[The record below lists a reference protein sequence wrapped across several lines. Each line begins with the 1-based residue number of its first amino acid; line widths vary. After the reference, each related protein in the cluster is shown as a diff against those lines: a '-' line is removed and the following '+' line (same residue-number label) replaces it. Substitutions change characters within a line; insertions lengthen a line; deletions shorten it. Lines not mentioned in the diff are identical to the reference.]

1 MSYRTLSPSFLQP
14 SISATNLTFPPAFF
28 YQGRSGCGSP
38 EMEYTE
44 GVKAGFWQEEASNGG
59 GEDFFVDDLL
69 DLSNQDDF
77 AAEEGRGRGEEEE
90 EEEEESNAS
99 APESQADSTSR
110 ASNGSSSVGVF
121 VDSVDELAVPVDEL
135 ADLVWLS
142 HFVEDSFSSG
152 TGALPYSAEGGGE
165 PRAPAK
171 KLSFP
176 LGTPVPMR
184 ARSKRLRTGRVWS
197 CRDGFPESSSTSSSS
212 TSPSSL
218 NSVRDVSL
226 GKKHLGKRRN
236 RVGKLPEN
244 APVRRCSHCLVQKT
258 PQWRAGPLGS
268 KTLCNA
274 CGVRYKSGRL
284 LPEYRPAGSPTFLS
298 DIHSNNHRKVLE
310 MRRQKEIMATTATVM
325 PTKTLPESSLP
336 AVESC

>member
-1 MSYRTLSPSFLQP
+1 MSYQTLSPSFLQP
-14 SISATNLTFPPAFF
+14 SISATNLTFSPAPLF

-44 GVKAGFWQEEASNGG
+44 GLKAGFWQEEASNGG

-69 DLSNQDDF
+69 DLSNQEDF
-77 AAEEGRGRGEEEE
+77 AEGGE

-99 APESQADSTSR
+99 LPESQGDSTSP
-110 ASNGSSSVGVF
+110 ASNGSSSPGAF
-121 VDSVDELAVPVDEL
+121 VEPVDELAVPVEEL
-135 ADLVWLS
+135 ADLEWLS

-152 TGALPYSAEGGGE
+152 TGALPFSAESGGE
-165 PRAPAK
+165 PRAPVT

-184 ARSKRLRTGRVWS
+184 ARSKRLRTGRVWC
-197 CRDGFPESSSTSSSS
+197 CRDGFPESSSSSSS
-212 TSPSSL
+212 TSSSYF
-218 NSVRDVSL
+218 NSVQDVSL
-226 GKKHLGKRRN
+226 TKKRPGKRRN
-236 RVGKLPEN
+236 RVGKVPEN

-284 LPEYRPAGSPTFLS
+284 LPEYRPAGSPTS
-298 DIHSNNHRKVLE
+298 QQI
-310 MRRQKEIMATTATVM
+310 
-325 PTKTLPESSLP
+325 
-336 AVESC
+336 